1 MALPQ
6 PKLYTTEDI
15 YALPDGTRAELID
28 GQLYYMAP
36 PNRRHQ
42 KLAGML
48 YRKIA
53 DYIDL
58 NNGSCEPHIAPLA
71 VFLNADDRN
80 YAELSVICD
89 RNKLTDKGL

>member
-1 MALPQ
+1 MALAQ
-6 PKLYTTEDI
+6 SNLYIIEDI
-15 YALPDGTRAELID
+15 YALPEGTRAELID
-28 GQLYYMAP
+28 DQLYYMAP
-36 PNRRHQ
+36 SRKHQ

-58 NNGSCEPHIAPLA
+58 NNGSCEPYIAPLA